1 MQTWI
6 LDKTDGGEKALFWQ
20 VFVKGR
26 KKVSDSKSRIEQV
39 ELVVARLQI
48 KRMSRFLMLWSWPRH
63 CTFIF

>member
-26 KKVSDSKSRIEQV
+26 KKCLIINPELSK
-39 ELVVARLQI
+39 
-48 KRMSRFLMLWSWPRH
+48 
-63 CTFIF
+63 